1 MLIRQTR
8 KGLLLLSAAI
18 VPVPVVAQSNPAPS
32 KQEGVQ
38 EAPVETDGST
48 IIVTGRAQKLY
59 RVDETLSGRLPT
71 APLDSS
77 QSITVIT
84 EQLIDDQGARD
95 AQDLYRNISGVTL
108 FSYAGVTARGFRQEE
123 TFFDG
128 LRGNPYIG
136 FAVPQLANIER
147 VEFLKGPAGMLYGQT
162 APGGLFNYITKTP
175 ENAFRGEVAGI
186 IGNGDRYGGSGEITG
201 PIGGGFAARAG
212 VFYEDRGVFRTFAS
226 SRTLIADGG
235 LSFDFDGGR
244 IIAQFTHY
252 DQELDAH
259 RLRGVPT
266 DLEGNFLTSRRWN
279 HNEET
284 DFQNLQSNV
293 AQLRAELE
301 PAEGLTI
308 SAGIR
313 YSDASERQQYHEPR
327 AGFDSDGDGVLD
339 SITRQFRDQAR
350 GNEDWSLGIN
360 GIWATTIGGLGNRLL
375 AGYDYFQSD
384 STFLGRSVNGRT
396 TITPGLPAPIAIV
409 NPVYGLSNSA
419 DYIFPEFDSFPAV
432 NRRQGFYLLDEL
444 TIGRL
449 ILTGGVRYDA
459 FRDREFGDGFDE
471 TFSGDAWTYRVGAVY
486 KLRDDISLF
495 GQYATSFEPQSI
507 FDQDPRAGGPFDPTI
522 GKSFEGGIRTALFG
536 GRVQSSLAAY
546 QIKRTNVLQN
556 DPRGDVAGDG
566 IDDLIQF
573 GEVTSKGIEFDLATD
588 ITPNWVLTLAYAYND
603 TRITGDNGGG
613 GIGNRVGDRF
623 VNAPEH
629 QLGFW
634 TRYQFPEL
642 GLAAALGGDY
652 VSERVDFGNIPVQ
665 PYLVFDASL
674 IYEVNGIRAV
684 LRLDNIFDKTYA
696 VSGFGPR
703 AHFPGEP
710 RSVFLEVG
718 YAF

>member
-1 MLIRQTR
+1 MPRLPIRFALLI
-8 KGLLLLSAAI
+8 SAA
-18 VPVPVVAQSNPAPS
+18 VLPSPLLAQGADADTSITEQPAGES
-32 KQEGVQ
+32 SSE
-38 EAPVETDGST
+38 ST

-59 RVDETLSGRLPT
+59 RVDEALSGRLPT

-77 QSITVIT
+77 LSITVIT

-175 ENAFRGEVAGI
+175 ESEFRAEVAGI
-186 IGNGDRYGGSGEITG
+186 VGNGSRYGGSGEVTG
-201 PIGGGFAARAG
+201 PIGGGFSARAG

-235 LSFDFDGGR
+235 LSYDFDGGR

-252 DQELDAH
+252 DQALDGH

-279 HNEET
+279 HNEES

-301 PAEGLTI
+301 PAEGLTV
-308 SAGIR
+308 SAGLR

-327 AGFDSDGDGVLD
+327 AGFDSDRDGVLD

-360 GIWATTIGGLGNRLL
+360 GIWATTIGDLGNRLL

-396 TITPGLPAPIAIV
+396 TITPGLPAPISIA

-419 DYIFPEFDSFPAV
+419 DYIFPAFTSSPTT
-432 NRRQGFYLLDEL
+432 NTRQGFYLLDEL

-449 ILTGGVRYDA
+449 ILTGGVRYDD
-459 FRDREFGDGFDE
+459 FRDRQFGDAPDAS
-471 TFSGDAWTYRVGAVY
+471 FSGDAWTYRLGAVY
-486 KLRDDISLF
+486 KLRDDVSLF
-495 GQYATSFEPQSI
+495 GQYATSFEPQAIAS
-507 FDQDPRAGGPFDPTI
+507 QDRRAGGPFDPTR
-522 GKSFEGGIRTALFG
+522 GTSFEGGIRTALFG

-573 GEVTSKGIEFDLATD
+573 GEVTSEGIEFDLATD
-588 ITPNWVLTLAYAYND
+588 VTPNWVITLAYAYND

-613 GIGNRVGDRF
+613 GIINRVGDRF

-652 VSERVDFGNIPVQ
+652 VSERVDFGGIPVQ
-665 PYLVFDASL
+665 PYVVFDASL
-674 IYEVNGIRAV
+674 IYEVGGIRAI
-684 LRLDNIFDKTYA
+684 LRLDNILDKTYA